1 MISGLDSR
9 VIDANSEALGI
20 PVSTLMD
27 NAGRIVAD
35 FLKEHYPGERI
46 LFVCGPGNNGGD
58 GFAAALLMDPDTVT
72 VAMLKKSSRIHS
84 EVARQRYSKLDC
96 KVEEYSPELFSDAD
110 VIVDCALGTGIRK
123 GKVSDPYRSF
133 ILEANASGLPIVSID
148 VPSGL
153 GSDVTIVPQ
162 TTITFHDVKT
172 GMNDDNCGNILV
184 ADVGIPIDAMKYIG
198 PGDVLRY
205 PVPEENSHKGENG
218 KLMVIAGGPY
228 FGAPVM
234 CSLAALRSG
243 ADIVRLFTPSNVAQT
258 VAAYSPVLMITPLPG
273 DRLTTDSVD
282 MLLRESMGYD
292 AVLIGPGIGKD
303 PDTMLAVKEFVR
315 KCKTP
320 MVIDADAL
328 SAVAGMELSTPTII
342 TPHKGE
348 FRKLDSSYGGPE
360 PLAQTMNVTL
370 LLKDHVDTITD
381 GNATRYNRAGNAA
394 MTAAGT
400 GDVLS
405 GSVAALLSKGLSTME
420 AASLGA
426 YLTGK
431 AGEYA
436 FRDKSYGLIAT
447 DVIEEIPHVLR
458 DHLERRWTSSR
469 STAHPR

>member
-27 NAGRIVAD
+27 NAGKVVSS
-35 FLKEHYPGERI
+35 FLIEHYPQSRI

-58 GFAAALLMDPDTVT
+58 GFAAALLMDPSMVT
-72 VAMLKKSSRIHS
+72 VALLKKSNTIHS
-84 EVARQRYSKLDC
+84 EISKQRYSKLQC
-96 KVEEYSPELFSDAD
+96 RVEEYNSSLLNEVD
-110 VIVDCALGTGIRK
+110 VIVDCALGTGIR
-123 GKVSDPYRSF
+123 GKVKDPYRSF
-133 ILEANASGLPIVSID
+133 ILEANASGLPIVSVD

-153 GSDVTIVPQ
+153 GSDVTIVPR

-184 ADVGIPIDAMKYIG
+184 ADVGIPVDAMKFIG

-205 PVPEENSHKGENG
+205 PIPDENSHKGENG
-218 KLMVIAGGPY
+218 RLMIIAGGPY
-228 FGAPVM
+228 YGAAVM
-234 CSLAALRSG
+234 CSLSALRTG
-243 ADIVRLFTPSNVAQT
+243 ADIVRLYTPENVASI
-258 VAAYSPVLMITPLPG
+258 AATYSPVLMITPLPG
-273 DRLTTDSVD
+273 NHLTTESVD
-282 MLLRESMGYD
+282 MLLAESMNYD

-320 MVIDADAL
+320 MVVDADAL
-328 SAVAGMELSTPTII
+328 SAIIGMEIPTPTIL

-348 FRKLDSSYGGPE
+348 FRKLDSQYGGPE
-360 PLAQTMNVTL
+360 PLAQLMNVTL
-370 LLKDHVDTITD
+370 LVKGHVDTITN
-381 GNATRYNRAGNAA
+381 GNATRYNRSGTAA
-394 MTAAGT
+394 MTGAGT

-405 GSVAALLSKGLSTME
+405 GAVAALLSKGLSSME

-426 YLTGK
+426 FLSGK

-436 FRDKSYGLIAT
+436 FKDKSYGLVAT
-447 DVIEEIPHVLR
+447 DIIEEIPHVLR
-458 DHLERRWTSSR
+458 DNLR
-469 STAHPR
+469 

>member
-1 MISGLDSR
+1 MISALDSR

-27 NAGRIVAD
+27 NAGKIVAGFIKD
-35 FLKEHYPGERI
+35 HFPQGRV

-58 GFAAALLMDPDTVT
+58 GFAAALLMDPDMVT
-72 VAMLKKSSRIHS
+72 VALLKKSNRIHS
-84 EVARQRYSKLDC
+84 EISRQRYSKLEC
-96 KVEEYSPELFSDAD
+96 KVEEYDPALFNDAD
-110 VIVDCALGTGIRK
+110 VIVDCALGTGVR
-123 GKVSDPYRSF
+123 GKIKDPYRKF
-133 ILEANASGLPIVSID
+133 ILEANASGLPIISVD

-162 TTITFHDVKT
+162 TTITFHDVKI

-184 ADVGIPIDAMKYIG
+184 ADVGIPIDAMKFIG

-205 PVPEENSHKGENG
+205 PVPDENSHKGENG
-218 KLMVIAGGPY
+218 RLMVIAGGPY
-228 FGAPVM
+228 FGAPGM
-234 CSLAALRSG
+234 CCMAALRTG
-243 ADIVRLFTPSNVAQT
+243 ADIVRLFTPSNVAQAIST
-258 VAAYSPVLMITPLPG
+258 YCPVLMITPLPG
-273 DRLTTDSVD
+273 DHLSTESVD
-282 MLLRESMGYD
+282 ILLSESMNYD

-303 PDTMLAVKEFVR
+303 PDTMMAVKEFVR

-328 SAVAGMELSTPTII
+328 SAVVGMEILTPTII

-348 FRKLDSSYGGPE
+348 FRKLDSQYGGPE

-370 LLKDHVDTITD
+370 LLKGHVDTVTD
-381 GNATRYNRAGNAA
+381 GNATRYNKAGTPA
-394 MTAAGT
+394 MTGAGT

-426 YLTGK
+426 FLTGK

-436 FRDKSYGLIAT
+436 FADKSYGLIAT
-447 DVIEEIPHVLR
+447 DIIEEIPHVLR
-458 DHLERRWTSSR
+458 DNLR
-469 STAHPR
+469 

>member
-1 MISGLDSR
+1 MISALDSR

-27 NAGRIVAD
+27 NAGKVVAS
-35 FLKEHYPGERI
+35 FLKEHYPESRI

-58 GFAAALLMDPDTVT
+58 GFATALLMDPDMVT
-72 VAMLKKSSRIHS
+72 VALLRKSSRIHS
-84 EVARQRYSKLDC
+84 DIAKNRYSKLEC
-96 KVEEYSPELFSDAD
+96 RVEEYDQSLFDEAD
-110 VIVDCALGTGIRK
+110 VIVDCALGTGIR
-123 GKVSDPYRSF
+123 GKVKDPYRQF
-133 ILEANASGLPIVSID
+133 ILEANASGLPIVSVD

-184 ADVGIPIDAMKYIG
+184 ADVGIPVDAMKFIG

-205 PVPEENSHKGENG
+205 PVPEDNSHKGENG
-218 KLMVIAGGPY
+218 RLMIIAGGPY
-228 FGAPVM
+228 FGAPAM
-234 CSLAALRSG
+234 CSMAALRTG
-243 ADIVRLFTPSNVAQT
+243 ADIVRLYTPSNVAESIST
-258 VAAYSPVLMITPLPG
+258 YCPVLMITSLPG
-273 DRLTTDSVD
+273 DRLTSESVD
-282 MLLRESMGYD
+282 MLLSESMNFD

-303 PDTMLAVKEFVR
+303 PDTMMAVKEFVR

-320 MVIDADAL
+320 LVIDADAL
-328 SAVAGMELSTPTII
+328 SAVIGMEIPIPAII

-348 FRKLDSSYGGPE
+348 FRKLDSHYSGPE
-360 PLAQTMNVTL
+360 SVAQDMNVTL
-370 LLKDHVDTITD
+370 LLKGHVDTITD
-381 GNATRYNRAGNAA
+381 GNATRYNRAGTPA
-394 MTAAGT
+394 MTGAGT

-405 GSVAALLSKGLSTME
+405 GSVAALLSKGLSPME

-426 YLTGK
+426 FFTGK

-436 FRDKSYGLIAT
+436 FKDKSYGLIAT

-458 DHLERRWTSSR
+458 DNLR
-469 STAHPR
+469 

>member
-27 NAGRIVAD
+27 NAGKIVSS
-35 FLKEHYPGERI
+35 FLEDHYPEGNI
-46 LFVCGPGNNGGD
+46 LFVCGTGNNGGD
-58 GFAAALLMDPDTVT
+58 GFASALLMDPERVT
-72 VAMLKKSSRIHS
+72 VALLKKSNNIRSDIAK
-84 EVARQRYSKLDC
+84 ERYSKLKC
-96 KVEEYSPELFSDAD
+96 RVEEYSPELFNDAD
-110 VIVDCALGTGIRK
+110 VIVDCALGTGIRR
-123 GKVSDPYRSF
+123 GKVKDPYRQF
-133 ILEANASGLPIVSID
+133 ILDANASGLPIVSVD
-148 VPSGL
+148 TPSGL

-162 TTITFHDVKT
+162 TTITFHDVKV

-184 ADVGIPIDAMKYIG
+184 ADVGIPVDAMKYIG

-205 PVPEENSHKGENG
+205 PLPDENSHKGENG
-218 KLMVIAGGPY
+218 KLMIIAGGPY
-228 FGAPVM
+228 FGAPAM
-234 CSLAALRSG
+234 CSMAALRTG
-243 ADIVRLFTPSNVAQT
+243 ADIVRLFTPSNVAQAIAT
-258 VAAYSPVLMITPLPG
+258 YCPVLMITPLPG
-273 DRLTTDSVD
+273 DRLNTDSVE
-282 MLLRESMGYD
+282 MLLTESMNYD

-328 SAVAGMELSTPTII
+328 SAIIGMEILTPTII

-348 FRKLDSSYGGPE
+348 FRKLDSKYGGPE
-360 PLAQTMNVTL
+360 PLAQLMNVTL
-370 LLKDHVDTITD
+370 LLKGHVDTITD
-381 GNATRYNRAGNAA
+381 GNATRYNRAGTPA
-394 MTAAGT
+394 MTGAGT

-405 GSVAALLSKGLSTME
+405 GAVAALLSKGLTTME

-426 YLTGK
+426 FLSGK

-436 FRDKSYGLIAT
+436 FKDKSYGLIAT

-458 DHLERRWTSSR
+458 DNLR
-469 STAHPR
+469 

>member
-27 NAGRIVAD
+27 NAGKIVAS
-35 FLKEHYPGERI
+35 FLHEHYPDGRI

-58 GFAAALLMDPDTVT
+58 GFASALLMDPDKVT
-72 VAMLKKSSRIHS
+72 VAMLRKSSQIHS
-84 EVARQRYSKLDC
+84 EIAKQRYSKLAC
-96 KVEEYSPELFSDAD
+96 RVEEYSPELFSDAD

-123 GKVSDPYRSF
+123 GKVKDPYRSF
-133 ILEANASGLPIVSID
+133 ILEANTSGLPIVSVD

-153 GSDVTIVPQ
+153 GSDVTIIPQ
-162 TTITFHDVKT
+162 TTITFHDVKV

-184 ADVGIPIDAMKYIG
+184 ADVGIPVDAMKYIG

-205 PVPEENSHKGENG
+205 PVPDENSHKGENG
-218 KLMVIAGGPY
+218 RLMIIAGGPY

-234 CSLAALRSG
+234 CSMAALRSG
-243 ADIVRLFTPSNVAQT
+243 ADIVRLFTPSNVAQSIAT
-258 VAAYSPVLMITPLPG
+258 YCPVLMITPLPG
-273 DRLTTDSVD
+273 DHLTTDSVD
-282 MLLRESMGYD
+282 MLLEESMKYD
-292 AVLIGPGIGKD
+292 TVLIGPGIGKD

-328 SAVAGMELSTPTII
+328 SAIIGMEIFTPTII

-348 FRKLDSSYGGPE
+348 FRKLDSKYGGPE
-360 PLAQTMNVTL
+360 PLAQLMNVTL
-370 LLKDHVDTITD
+370 LLKGHVDTITD
-381 GNATRYNRAGNAA
+381 GNATRYNRAGTAA

-405 GSVAALLSKGLSTME
+405 GSVAALLSKGLTTME

-426 YLTGK
+426 FLTGM

-436 FRDKSYGLIAT
+436 FKDKSYGLIAT

-458 DHLERRWTSSR
+458 DNLE
-469 STAHPR
+469 

>member
-27 NAGRIVAD
+27 NAGKIVSK
-35 FLKEHYPGERI
+35 FLEDHYPQGNI
-46 LFVCGPGNNGGD
+46 LFVCGTGNNGGD
-58 GFAAALLMDPDTVT
+58 GFASALLMDPERVT
-72 VAMLKKSSRIHS
+72 VALLKKSNLIRS
-84 EVARQRYSKLDC
+84 EIAKQRYSQLKC
-96 KVEEYSPELFSDAD
+96 RVEEYSPELFKDAD
-110 VIVDCALGTGIRK
+110 VIVDCALGTGIRR
-123 GKVSDPYRSF
+123 GKVKDPYRQF
-133 ILEANASGLPIVSID
+133 ILDANASGLPIVSVD
-148 VPSGL
+148 TPSGL
-153 GSDVTIVPQ
+153 GSDITIVPQ
-162 TTITFHDVKT
+162 TTITFHDVKV

-184 ADVGIPIDAMKYIG
+184 ADVGIPVDAMKYIG

-205 PVPEENSHKGENG
+205 PLPDENSHKGENG
-218 KLMVIAGGPY
+218 RLMIIAGGPY
-228 FGAPVM
+228 FGAPAM
-234 CSLAALRSG
+234 CSMAALRTG
-243 ADIVRLFTPSNVAQT
+243 ADIVRLFTPSNVAQAIST
-258 VAAYSPVLMITPLPG
+258 YCPVLMITPLPG
-273 DRLTTDSVD
+273 DRLNTDSVD
-282 MLLRESMGYD
+282 MLLAESMNYD

-328 SAVAGMELSTPTII
+328 SAIIGMEILTPTII

-348 FRKLDSSYGGPE
+348 FRKLDSKYGGPE
-360 PLAQTMNVTL
+360 PLAQLMNVTL
-370 LLKDHVDTITD
+370 LLKGHVDTITD
-381 GNATRYNRAGNAA
+381 GNATRYNRAGTPA
-394 MTAAGT
+394 MTGAGT

-405 GSVAALLSKGLSTME
+405 GAVAALLSKGLTTME

-426 YLTGK
+426 FLSGK

-458 DHLERRWTSSR
+458 DNLR
-469 STAHPR
+469 

>member
-27 NAGRIVAD
+27 NAGKIVAS
-35 FLKEHYPGERI
+35 FLQDHYPDSNI
-46 LFVCGPGNNGGD
+46 LFVCGTGNNGGD
-58 GFAAALLMDPDTVT
+58 GFASALLLDPERVT
-72 VAMLKKSSRIHS
+72 VALLKKSSQIRS
-84 EVARQRYSKLDC
+84 EIAKQRYSMLKC
-96 KVEEYSPELFSDAD
+96 RVEEYSQELFKDAD
-110 VIVDCALGTGIRK
+110 VIVDCALGTGIRR
-123 GKVSDPYRSF
+123 GKVKDPYRQF
-133 ILEANASGLPIVSID
+133 ILEANASGLPIVSVD
-148 VPSGL
+148 TPSGL

-162 TTITFHDVKT
+162 TTITFHDVKV

-184 ADVGIPIDAMKYIG
+184 ADVGIPVDAMKYIG

-205 PVPEENSHKGENG
+205 PLPDENSHKGENG
-218 KLMVIAGGPY
+218 RLMIIAGGPY
-228 FGAPVM
+228 FGAPAM
-234 CSLAALRSG
+234 CSMAALRTG
-243 ADIVRLFTPSNVAQT
+243 ADIVRLFTPSNNAQAIAT
-258 VAAYSPVLMITPLPG
+258 YCPVLMITPLPG
-273 DRLTTDSVD
+273 DHLTSDSVD
-282 MLLRESMGYD
+282 FLLSESMNYD

-328 SAVAGMELSTPTII
+328 SAIIGMEILTPTII

-348 FRKLDSSYGGPE
+348 FRKLDSKYGGPE
-360 PLAQTMNVTL
+360 PLAQLMNVTL
-370 LLKDHVDTITD
+370 LLKGHVDTITD
-381 GNATRYNRAGNAA
+381 GNATRYNRAGTPA
-394 MTAAGT
+394 MTGAGT

-405 GSVAALLSKGLSTME
+405 GAVAALLSKGLTTME

-426 YLTGK
+426 FLSGK

-436 FRDKSYGLIAT
+436 FKDKSYGLIAT

-458 DHLERRWTSSR
+458 DNLE
-469 STAHPR
+469 